1 MTWHDLGILSSRF
14 NITRWQFTRYVNLC
28 SAGGGGR
35 GHIHTHNR
43 CCYSCGVSL
52 SPISLMMLSLS
63 VVDSARDF
71 FRNFNWINKNKES
84 RNKPCAISE
93 ADLSKWKLQSSI
105 PTYLLPLGRELLDL
119 FMIADSKEPKHDSF
133 AQHVTWKYQV
143 RLCLRS
149 FCRFR
154 APWRSLVIILLYP
167 N

>member
-84 RNKPCAISE
+84 CNKPCANFR
-93 ADLSKWKLQSSI
+93 
-105 PTYLLPLGRELLDL
+105 G
-119 FMIADSKEPKHDSF
+119 
-133 AQHVTWKYQV
+133 
-143 RLCLRS
+143 RS
-149 FCRFR
+149 FQVETSEFNPYIFIAFGKGTPGFVYDCRLQG
-154 APWRSLVIILLYP
+154 AQTWLVRPTCHLKIPGTFMSSFILPFSCTLA
-167 N
+167 